1 MYAYVAIFS
10 SIVRWSLSKISFR
23 KSCISY
29 SWNNLVV
36 KCYYHRYYP
45 LIFPMT
51 KCQPVLLY
59 KVSTAKKVLIF
70 NIYICPNG
78 YLIRTNN
85 DISNGKHFVTFIMNW
100 NWSSYKGITR
110 GFTILW
116 ALDPLRIGSLLT
128 KMNMKIICNRIVLFN
143 KLVLPKLFK
152 LFRCNI

>member
-70 NIYICPNG
+70 NIHICPNG

-85 DISNGKHFVTFIMNW
+85 DISKWQALCYFHNELKLKFLQRD
-100 NWSSYKGITR
+100 YKGIYHFMSSGPTEDR
-110 GFTILW
+110 KSPDQDEHENNLQ
-116 ALDPLRIGSLLT
+116 
-128 KMNMKIICNRIVLFN
+128 
-143 KLVLPKLFK
+143 
-152 LFRCNI
+152 